1 MKPNPTRMSTGPDA
15 RASLG
20 IVASA
25 TFYPYTGD
33 TEASKVLLNGLNF
46 TEELEALRTQAL
58 QRGAAAVTG
67 VSFQVNN
74 LPGGVYVIA
83 TGTLSEA

>member
-1 MKPNPTRMSTGPDA
+1 MKPNITRMSTGPDA

-20 IVASA
+20 IIA
-25 TFYPYTGD
+25 TAKFYPYPAGTNAGQP
-33 TEASKVLLNGLNF
+33 LLNGLNF
-46 TEELEALRTQAL
+46 TEELEALRTQAI